1 PEDVSIFDEETINQV
16 LHPDEVNNLSDSDES
31 EIEPEPYISCIEATK
46 LFGKAFIFGATR

>member
-16 LHPDEVNNLSDSDES
+16 LSDSDES